1 MPHKDYRLVMRPSGR
16 VYTARREATIL
27 EAIGPE
33 GIIADCGGR
42 GLCGKCLVRV
52 TPPGNL
58 SPPTPEEI
66 RSLGEERLGKDLRL
80 ACQARIRGDVTLETP
95 NEIPASGVVSG
106 KTDLT
111 GRYPVNPQVERL
123 VLPAAD
129 PLDKAGERPDD
140 LLTYVTDRW
149 SGLCGKK
156 LTIREPAV
164 IARLSRPGTL
174 EGEVTLVNH
183 RKRGVTALLTGR
195 KPSSLGFAVDLGTT
209 TVAVYLVDL
218 PQGEIVASRA
228 AANPQGRFGADVIS
242 RITCINE
249 REDRLPI
256 LQGLIIAEVN
266 GLMAGCL
273 QAAGAARED
282 VDEVVVVGNTAMQ
295 QIFAGLHPYGL
306 GLHPYLPVT
315 RAPREMRAA
324 ELGLELCDA
333 ANVYIF
339 PVIAGFIGGDTV
351 GAILSQGLFTRKEVT
366 LLIDIGTN
374 GELVMGNRD
383 GLWAT
388 SCATGPALEGA
399 HISAGMP
406 AMEGAI
412 DQVRIDPDNYR
423 VFCRTIGG
431 AAPKG
436 ICGSGIVDALAE
448 MYRVGILLP
457 NGRIREGLPGVSSDR
472 SGIGRSFALT
482 DAGGGIGITLSD
494 VRQVQLAK
502 AALAAGIRLL
512 QEKTA
517 NQAPELIILT
527 GAFGA
532 RFNWRSAVAIGM
544 LPRPS
549 SRTKIIAVE
558 NAAGLGAIVALLDR
572 KKRTKAQNLAG
583 KVRFLE
589 LANEPGFAL
598 AFTEALNFPAPAIL
612 LP

>member
-1 MPHKDYRLVMRPSGR
+1 MRPAGR
-16 VYTARREATIL
+16 AYTARREATIL
-27 EAIGPE
+27 EGIGPE

-42 GLCGKCLVRV
+42 GLCGKCLVRA
-52 TPPGNL
+52 TPPDNL
-58 SPPTPEEI
+58 SPPTPEEL
-66 RSLGEERLGKDLRL
+66 RLLGEERLGNDLRL

-95 NEIPASGVVSG
+95 SEIPASGVVSG

-123 VLPAAD
+123 ILPAVD
-129 PLDKAGERPDD
+129 SLDKSGERHSD
-140 LLTYVTDRW
+140 LLSYVTDHW

-164 IARLSRPGTL
+164 IARLSRPGTPA
-174 EGEVTLVNH
+174 GEVTLVNH

-195 KPSSLGFAVDLGTT
+195 KPSSLGFALDLGTT

-218 PQGEIVASRA
+218 RQGEIVASRA
-228 AANPQGRFGADVIS
+228 AANPQGRYGADVIS

-249 REDRLPI
+249 REDGLTI
-256 LQGLIIAEVN
+256 LQSLIIAEVN

-315 RAPREMRAA
+315 RAPREMRAG

-333 ANVYIF
+333 VNIYIF

-412 DQVRIDPDNYR
+412 DQVRIDPAAYR

-431 AAPKG
+431 VAPRG

-448 MYRVGILLP
+448 MYRVEILLP
-457 NGRIREGLPGVSSDR
+457 NGRIGGGLPGVSSDT

-482 DAGGGIGITLSD
+482 DTGGGSAGRGIGITLSD

-502 AALAAGIRLL
+502 AALAAGIRFL

-549 SRTKIIAVE
+549 ARTKIIAVE

-572 KKRTKAQNLAG
+572 KKRNKAQKLAG

-598 AFTEALNFPAPAIL
+598 AFTEALNFPVPAVLI
-612 LP
+612 P